1 MVQVLKGE
9 EKRSGIICELS
20 FNFKEHNSIMENAK
34 YTERS
39 SWPGMLLTPAQWQ
52 WFDCQDGETKR
63 DYYRFMTK
71 EERVEA

>member
-1 MVQVLKGE
+1 M
-9 EKRSGIICELS
+9 S
-20 FNFKEHNSIMENAK
+20 NAK
-34 YTERS
+34 YTERA

-71 EERVEA
+71 EERAEA